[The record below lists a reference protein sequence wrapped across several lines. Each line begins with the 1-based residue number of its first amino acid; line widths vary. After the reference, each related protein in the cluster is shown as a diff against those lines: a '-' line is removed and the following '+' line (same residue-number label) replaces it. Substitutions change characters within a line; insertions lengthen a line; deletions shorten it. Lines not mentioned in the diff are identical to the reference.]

1 MNEAIITRG
10 LVKKYGRHAA
20 LNGFTLAVPSGSI
33 TGLVGRN
40 GAGKTTWMMTVAGF
54 VIPDAGEVS
63 ILASGPFDARR
74 HGGRFTILPQD
85 SDLPNEGRVRSLLIG
100 YARLQGMTKKDAA
113 KSADELIEV
122 MNLTDKANASIRSLS
137 HGMRKRVMVAQ
148 AFLGHPDVVM
158 LDEPLS
164 GLDPVEAERLRSF
177 LLSLRGKTTL
187 VVSSHQLDDIE
198 KLCTHVAF
206 VADGKVERMET
217 LRAITSDSGRIVY
230 ALKTLPNDLA
240 ALEQECPGVRL
251 SVGASFQDARGRVG
265 DAPLPS
271 APLLSVG
278 ASFQDAR
285 GRVGDAPLPSAPL
298 PSAPLPSA
306 PLPSEKT
313 LVAEFGEGLA
323 VETVNAALLPRLVP
337 FGVIAVTPGRSL
349 EEAYLGK

>member
-1 MNEAIITRG
+1 MSDERGDNHTRARKE
-10 LVKKYGRHAA
+10 VHAA

-54 VIPDAGEVS
+54 VIPNAGEVS
-63 ILASGPFDARR
+63 ILGSGPFDAGR

-85 SDLPNEGRVRSLLIG
+85 SDLPNEGRVRSLLVG
-100 YARLQGMTKKDAA
+100 YARLQGMTRKDAA

-122 MNLTDKANASIRSLS
+122 MNLADKANASIRSLS

-187 VVSSHQLDDIE
+187 VISSHQLDDIE

-217 LRAITSDSGRIVY
+217 LRSITSDTGRIVY
-230 ALKTLPNDLA
+230 ALKELPSDLA

-251 SVGASFQDARGRVG
+251 VVGDGEHGRVERV
-265 DAPLPS
+265 D
-271 APLLSVG
+271 
-278 ASFQDAR
+278 
-285 GRVGDAPLPSAPL
+285 RVGYGV
-298 PSAPLPSA
+298 
-306 PLPSEKT
+306 
-313 LVAEFGEGLA
+313 LVAEFGEGMT
-323 VETVNAALLPRLVP
+323 VEAVNAALLPRLVP
-337 FGVIAVTPGRSL
+337 LGVLAVTPGRSL

>member
-54 VIPDAGEVS
+54 VLPDAGEVG
-63 ILASGPFDARR
+63 ILAGGPFDARR

-100 YARLQGMTKKDAA
+100 YARLQGMTRKDAA

-122 MNLTDKANASIRSLS
+122 MNLADKANASIRSLS

-164 GLDPVEAERLRSF
+164 GLDPVEADRLRSF
-177 LLSLRGKTTL
+177 ILSRRGKTTI
-187 VVSSHQLDDIE
+187 VISSHQLDDIE
-198 KLCTHVAF
+198 RLCTHVAF
-206 VADGKVERMET
+206 VSDGKVVKMEA
-217 LRAITSDSGRIVY
+217 LRAITSDTGRIVY
-230 ALKTLPNDLA
+230 MLKERPSDVVALGA
-240 ALEQECPGVRL
+240 ACPGVRL
-251 SVGASFQDARGRVG
+251 SAEG
-265 DAPLPS
+265 DG
-271 APLLSVG
+271 V
-278 ASFQDAR
+278 
-285 GRVGDAPLPSAPL
+285 
-298 PSAPLPSA
+298 
-306 PLPSEKT
+306 
-313 LVAEFGEGLA
+313 VAEFGPELS
-323 VETVNAALLPRLVP
+323 VEAVNAALLPRLLV
-337 FGVIAVTPGRSL
+337 FGVLSVHPGRSL
-349 EEAYLGK
+349 VDAYLGGFAASGNDEKAPLTNR